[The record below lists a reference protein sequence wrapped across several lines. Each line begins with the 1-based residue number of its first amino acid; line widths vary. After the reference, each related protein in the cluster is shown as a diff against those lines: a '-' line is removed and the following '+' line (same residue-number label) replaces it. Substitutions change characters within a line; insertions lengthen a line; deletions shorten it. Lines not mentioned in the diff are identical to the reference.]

1 MEDDNKIIDFDE
13 IEIHGTIFTI
23 YSCESTHAKKD
34 AKKLLE
40 GLILNNIDS
49 IKSA

>member
-1 MEDDNKIIDFDE
+1 MEEDKKILEIDE